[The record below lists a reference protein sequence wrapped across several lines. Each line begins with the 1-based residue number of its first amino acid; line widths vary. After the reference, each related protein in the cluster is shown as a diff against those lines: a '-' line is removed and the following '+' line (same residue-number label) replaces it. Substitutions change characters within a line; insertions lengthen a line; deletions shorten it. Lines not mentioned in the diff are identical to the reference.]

1 MSNFKEI
8 VTKAVVGKGKQSFT
22 DEYTLDLSD
31 NPSTILGCWVINHT
45 FKGTKLKDAVKVEG
59 NFDTNIW
66 YSKDDNTKTDVAK
79 EEIKYEE
86 VIPIK
91 TLEDYDGQDEIIIRM
106 IKQPTCIKAD
116 IVDNKIVYTIEKII
130 AAEVVGDTKIKVGI
144 EDDSMRETN
153 DDIDEEINNEVK
165 EDFLKEK

>member
-8 VTKAVVGKGKQSFT
+8 VTKAVVGKGKNSFT
-22 DEYTLDLSD
+22 NEYTLELSD

-45 FKGTKLKDAVKVEG
+45 FKGNKIKDAVRVEG
-59 NFDTNIW
+59 SFDVNIW

-116 IVDNKIVYTIEKII
+116 IIDNKIVYTIEKII

-144 EDDSMRETN
+144 EDDSIKETN